1 MKVLSCSKLLEDK
14 PMESQYTKDAL
25 IRFLDIA
32 VSQGLVNQNTA
43 AGWKAASHKV
53 LEDIGLSDDIRTV
66 DVQTAVL
73 RYNNRHPGELRPAS
87 LKEYKRRVSLVI
99 EEFIRYTDDPANYTP
114 RSKSIGSSKAAKQ
127 PNSKPKKTSAP
138 KNLPPSTRQDEA
150 NSLPPSSTPQAGLAY
165 SYPLRQNFLAQIVL
179 PRDLSAEEALRLSR
193 FIETLALDFKPK

>member
-1 MKVLSCSKLLEDK
+1 MGVLSFSKILEDK

-25 IRFLDIA
+25 FSFLDIS

-43 AGWKAASHKV
+43 AAWKAACRKV
-53 LEDIGLSDDIRTV
+53 LEDVGSSDDIRTV

-87 LKEYKRRVSLVI
+87 LKEYQRRVGLVI
-99 EEFIRYTDDPANYTP
+99 EEFVRYTDDPAGYTP
-114 RSKSIGSSKAAKQ
+114 RNKSIGSSNTARQPNNKLKKNTAAK
-127 PNSKPKKTSAP
+127 NMLS
-138 KNLPPSTRQDEA
+138 STRQDETI
-150 NSLPPSSTPQAGLAY
+150 SPPHSSPPQAGLAY

-193 FIETLALDFKPK
+193 FIETLALDFKPT